1 MVRVEYSRLSAKHRL
16 RAWAQLLALTSAHPD
31 TAWTA
36 VTVGRDRRE
45 GVAASR
51 LGPVDEDTARQ
62 HLAELVEL
70 RTRGL
75 CAPLPLAVKT
85 SAEYAA
91 KRVNATA
98 ANAQALAE
106 KEWASDRYEAEQ
118 ADPAHRLVWGDPA
131 PFDVL
136 LAEKASDEEQPIGWL
151 GDEPHRFGALAR
163 RLWEPLRAAEKLE
176 SA

>member
-1 MVRVEYSRLSAKHRL
+1 M
-16 RAWAQLLALTSAHPD
+16 
-31 TAWTA
+31 
-36 VTVGRDRRE
+36 TVGRDRRE
-45 GVAASR
+45 GVATSR